1 MDQVYA
7 RISLHAN
14 KAISNKE
21 IWREEKPACASS
33 PCPRKELARE
43 AIKMEEWRIGK
54 WEVTIIVN
62 ARTIKSKYVIK
73 YVRFKCN

>member
-7 RISLHAN
+7 SLSLHAS
-14 KAISNKE
+14 KAISNEE
-21 IWREEKPACASS
+21 ILREEKPAYASS
-33 PCPRKELARE
+33 PCPIKELARE
-43 AIKMEEWRIGK
+43 AIKMEEWKIGK

-62 ARTIKSKYVIK
+62 AKTIKSKYVIK

>member
-1 MDQVYA
+1 MDQVSA
-7 RISLHAN
+7 SLSLHAS

-21 IWREEKPACASS
+21 IWREEKPAYASS
-33 PCPRKELARE
+33 PCPIKELARE
-43 AIKMEEWRIGK
+43 AIKMEEWKIGK

-62 ARTIKSKYVIK
+62 AKTLKSKYVIK